1 MSRSISTKDEMRR
14 KQLQGLPPPG
24 SNSFKLTCRSHVR
37 ANERQTSKRDRD
49 VIDENIYSLCRSCGT
64 PSCRQFSFTLALS
77 HGRNVLRIRSIPM
90 SQRSVYADQS
100 RRRCCGLLV
109 EHVKRRVTYL
119 NSLSANLFVVAAL
132 DVILFLRP
140 HGCAK
145 SMLDVLFRVFS
156 GGYSASCCGSRSK
169 LECLKSITVVRRRA
183 ADYSRNF
190 ANPVEL
196 AFSGLLCN
204 LNCVCW

>member
-1 MSRSISTKDEMRR
+1 MRSLFDVNYFLHNVYTACGIPQTRISPSQRGMISGRRRTHTFTSLFSTRALSFKCLILCWTPSSVALHLHKRWDAKKATARTSSSRS
-14 KQLQGLPPPG
+14 
-24 SNSFKLTCRSHVR
+24 NSLTCRSHAR

-77 HGRNVLRIRSIPM
+77 HGRNVSRFRSIPM

-119 NSLSANLFVVAAL
+119 NSL
-132 DVILFLRP
+132 
-140 HGCAK
+140 C
-145 SMLDVLFRVFS
+145 
-156 GGYSASCCGSRSK
+156 
-169 LECLKSITVVRRRA
+169 
-183 ADYSRNF
+183 
-190 ANPVEL
+190 
-196 AFSGLLCN
+196 
-204 LNCVCW
+204 